1 MERKKNLRDINL
13 TKSQIKSEIDREK
26 YKSKYRVLLKNTIYS
41 LIILFAVATIL
52 TFLFLPV
59 LQISGSSMTPKYN
72 NNDIVVALR
81 TSKIKKG
88 DIVALYQGN
97 KILVKRV
104 IATQGD
110 KVKID
115 DDGNV
120 FINGDKLNEEYVSNK
135 QIGEYTIKFPYE
147 VPDNSY
153 FVLSDNRKN
162 YNDSRNEKIGSIKS
176 DDIVGK
182 IIFRVWSAK

>member
-1 MERKKNLRDINL
+1 MKSKKNLRDINL
-13 TKSQIKSEIDREK
+13 TKNQIKSEINREK
-26 YKSKYRVLLKNTIYS
+26 SKSRYRILLKNTIYS
-41 LIILFAVATIL
+41 LIIIFAIATIL

-59 LQISGSSMTPKYN
+59 LQISGSSMSPKYN
-72 NNDIVVALR
+72 NNDIVVALK

-88 DIVALYQGN
+88 DIIAFYQGN

-162 YNDSRNEKIGSIKS
+162 YNDSRNEKIGSIKG